1 MPTQLGITTIRE
13 PGQAKIVMSDT
24 HEPDR
29 TSELGEL
36 FVTVTGDDTVTEDQ
50 VEGASKE
57 PAEED
62 DDEDLESAVDD
73 GLDGAVGADLDANA

>member
-1 MPTQLGITTIRE
+1 
-13 PGQAKIVMSDT
+13 MSQ
-24 HEPDR
+24 HEQPDR

-57 PAEED
+57 PAEEAD
-62 DDEDLESAVDD
+62 DDLESAVDD
-73 GLDGAVGADLDANA
+73 GLEGAVGADLDAGA

>member
-1 MPTQLGITTIRE
+1 
-13 PGQAKIVMSDT
+13 MSQ
-24 HEPDR
+24 HEQPER

-57 PAEED
+57 PGEEE

>member
-1 MPTQLGITTIRE
+1 
-13 PGQAKIVMSDT
+13 MSVGDLLSST
-24 HEPDR
+24 MSQHEQPDR

-57 PAEED
+57 PAEEEGD
-62 DDEDLESAVDD
+62 DDLESAVDD
-73 GLDGAVGADLDANA
+73 GLEGAVGADLNAGA

>member
-1 MPTQLGITTIRE
+1 
-13 PGQAKIVMSDT
+13 MSQ
-24 HEPDR
+24 HERPDR

-57 PAEED
+57 PADEEA
-62 DDEDLESAVDD
+62 DEDIESAVDD
-73 GLDGAVGADLDANA
+73 GLEGAVGADLDAKA

>member
-1 MPTQLGITTIRE
+1 
-13 PGQAKIVMSDT
+13 MSQ
-24 HEPDR
+24 HEQPDR

-36 FVTVTGDDTVTEDQ
+36 FVTVTGGDTVTEDQ